1 LSVKQPKAPSRA
13 NGRSRKIGLF
23 GGSFD
28 PIHVG
33 HVAVARAA
41 QRRFH
46 LEQVL
51 FIPLG
56 RPPHKVRHRLAPFPH
71 RFAMVALACAG
82 HPQFVP
88 SLAEAGPELG
98 GQRVYYSID
107 TVRHFR
113 HVFHRHGD
121 HLYFILGADSFLKI
135 PMWKEYVA
143 LLNSCN
149 FIVASRPGFR
159 SDVLR
164 MVIPRELLGR
174 PHASAASADPHAIAL
189 RRTTV
194 HLLDSVASDV
204 SATEVRRRC
213 HRGQSIRGL
222 VPPLIEEYIGK
233 QALYR

>member
-46 LEQVL
+46 LEHVL

-88 SLAEAGPELG
+88 SLAEAGPEWG
-98 GQRVYYSID
+98 ASG
-107 TVRHFR
+107 
-113 HVFHRHGD
+113 
-121 HLYFILGADSFLKI
+121 FIIRLTRCVISVMSF
-135 PMWKEYVA
+135 
-143 LLNSCN
+143 
-149 FIVASRPGFR
+149 
-159 SDVLR
+159 
-164 MVIPRELLGR
+164 
-174 PHASAASADPHAIAL
+174 IA
-189 RRTTV
+189 T
-194 HLLDSVASDV
+194 
-204 SATEVRRRC
+204 AT
-213 HRGQSIRGL
+213 IFTL
-222 VPPLIEEYIGK
+222 F
-233 QALYR
+233 